1 MNTYNLNTMKKYFL
15 ASFLI
20 LVTFIFYCCDI
31 YESRGLYVVN
41 KSNIKI
47 CSFIT
52 KKEIKT
58 MTKSDI
64 DNLVTIKSNEKDA
77 LSPGKHTW
85 ERCIKKCK
93 DKKLRVYIISTDS
106 IDKYGWNKIF
116 KQEIYLEKY
125 YFTIEDLEK
134 MNFQIRYEPQ
144 S

>member
-93 DKKLRVYIISTDS
+93 DKGKKGGKRTKKNN
-106 IDKYGWNKIF
+106 KYKNCKTRKSNNHKKNCKCPIC
-116 KQEIYLEKY
+116 KNMK
-125 YFTIEDLEK
+125 K
-134 MNFQIRYEPQ
+134 K
-144 S
+144 